1 MSGPRK
7 EKERQSSRLSWVE
20 RSFIMDSPD
29 AIRMRRVRARRA
41 QRKQLSRQLLLS
53 LSKARRRAH
62 VSIDVGAV
70 EAVGSK
76 EGDGDE
82 TRDDEVEGGFADAF
96 AGQSPGAYLNTIS
109 TLLVETL
116 HLRRRDAG
124 ER

>member
-96 AGQSPGAYLNTIS
+96 AGQSPGAYLNTIIE
-109 TLLVETL
+109 LLYIP
-116 HLRRRDAG
+116 HR
-124 ER
+124 